1 MAVYRGYNA
10 DGSMSTR
17 DLPSTR
23 DPRPAVDVRVL
34 QTLTGSQERGIGRYT
49 LNLVRDLV
57 EYGDSEPLLVSR
69 TGKALPGELQE
80 LDLPLAPV
88 EGRMWMDRP
97 PVWWRNI
104 PKVRSNASLLR
115 KHFGKLRDQQ
125 EALLTAALEDQEV
138 DLVHFPSGVDLGSY
152 PWYSGDLPVVTTFL
166 DAIVLRY
173 REFFF
178 DRMDV
183 WHQDHY
189 LEQLENLKHAEA
201 IIAISHSA
209 REDCIQYAGVNPNKV
224 FVAYP
229 SVSPW
234 YAHPRPVSSIKKW
247 VRGMPYFLF
256 NSVADPHK
264 NASRV
269 VEAFAKADLEECLLV
284 MVTPAKGPEAEI
296 LRGVIDRCGV
306 AGRAVMTGWVDEDA
320 LIALYQNAIA
330 LVSPS
335 LIEGFGL
342 PVAQAMTAGTPVITS
357 NRYAQAEIS
366 KGAAVQIDP
375 ESVDEIAWG
384 FTTLYD
390 DLDLRVKLAEA
401 GRARSTSFSPQAQA
415 EKVLGVYR
423 TVAG

>member
-1 MAVYRGYNA
+1 
-10 DGSMSTR
+10 MSTR
-17 DLPSTR
+17 DLPSSR
-23 DPRPAVDVRVL
+23 DLRPAVDVRGL

-49 LNLVRDLV
+49 LNLIKDLV
-57 EYGDSEPLLVSR
+57 EYGDLEPLPISR
-69 TGKALPGELQE
+69 TGKKLPTEIAE
-80 LDLPLAPV
+80 LDLETV
-88 EGRMWMDRP
+88 SVDGRMWMDRP

-104 PKVRSNASLLR
+104 PKVRSRTSLIR
-115 KHFGKLRDQQ
+115 KHFAKLRDQQ
-125 EALLTAALEDQEV
+125 EALLTAALEAQDV
-138 DLVHFPSGVDLGSY
+138 DLIHFPSGVDVGSY
-152 PWYSGDLPVVTTFL
+152 PWYGGDLPVVTTFL

-189 LEQLENLKHAEA
+189 LEQLENLKRADA

-209 REDCIQYAGVNPNKV
+209 REDCIQYAGVNPNNV
-224 FVAYP
+224 YVAYP

-234 YAHPRPVSSIKKW
+234 YAHPRPIAAIKKW
-247 VRGMPYFLF
+247 SKALPYFLF

-264 NASRV
+264 NAPRV
-269 VEAFAKADLEECLLV
+269 IEAFALADLDECLLV
-284 MVTPAKGPEAEI
+284 MATPSKTAEAEM
-296 LRGVIDRCGV
+296 LRGVAQRCNV
-306 AGRAVMTGWVDEDA
+306 SERLVLTGWLEEDE

-375 ESVDEIAWG
+375 ESVHEIAWAL
-384 FTTLYD
+384 TTLYD

-401 GRARSTSFSPQAQA
+401 GRARSTSFTPQSQA

-423 TVAG
+423 TVVG

>member
-1 MAVYRGYNA
+1 
-10 DGSMSTR
+10 MSTR
-17 DLPSTR
+17 DLSSAR
-23 DPRPAVDVRVL
+23 DLRPAVDVRVL

-49 LNLVRDLV
+49 LNLIKDLV
-57 EYGDSEPLLVSR
+57 EYGDLEPLPITR
-69 TGKALPGELQE
+69 TGKKLPTEIAE
-80 LDLPLAPV
+80 LDLDEV
-88 EGRMWMDRP
+88 SVDGRMWMDRP

-104 PKVRSNASLLR
+104 PKIRSNASLLR
-115 KHFGKLRDQQ
+115 KHFGALRDQQ
-125 EALLTAALEDQEV
+125 EALLTAALEDRQV

-152 PWYSGDLPVVTTFL
+152 PWYAGDLPVVTTFL

-189 LEQLENLKHAEA
+189 LEQLENLKSADA

-224 FVAYP
+224 YVAYP

-234 YAHPRPVSSIKKW
+234 YAHPRPIAAIKKW
-247 VRGMPYFLF
+247 SKALPYFLF

-284 MVTPAKGPEAEI
+284 MVTPTKGPEAEI
-296 LRGVIDRCGV
+296 LRGVIERCNLGK
-306 AGRAVMTGWVDEDA
+306 RAIMTGWVDEDD

-375 ESVDEIAWG
+375 ESVDEIAWA

-401 GRARSTSFSPQAQA
+401 GRARSTSFTPQAQA

-423 TVAG
+423 TVVG